1 MPAHILTA
9 QALLIL
15 SRQGRQVKITLT
27 FNRWV
32 FICRKY
38 NISLIML
45 DMNSKDSDLQSVK
58 AVLSVQYCA
67 KRAVVPEI

>member
-1 MPAHILTA
+1 
-9 QALLIL
+9 
-15 SRQGRQVKITLT
+15 
-27 FNRWV
+27 
-32 FICRKY
+32 
-38 NISLIML
+38 ML